1 MNAHQPMTEIKR
13 KQSWELTVTD
23 KDAEQAVD
31 YLVRHTGISK
41 RKLKEAMIKGAVWL
55 RHGRGKLKRLR
66 RATTQLQAGDVLA
79 VHYDPELL
87 ERIPPEAKLLWR
99 CQEYSIWYKPPG
111 LLAQGNEYGD
121 HASLLRQA
129 ELAAPLRKPVYL
141 IHRLDR
147 EAQGLMLIAHTQTAA
162 RLLSQLFQRQHVS
175 KFYEVRV
182 LGKLAAAH
190 ATLSQPLDGKPAIT
204 HYELLE
210 YDAESNTS
218 LVKVQ
223 IKTGRTHQIRRH
235 FDMLGHPVI
244 GDPRYGYGNKSN
256 AGLQL
261 TATRLLFA
269 CPFTHT
275 PQEFDLAT
283 LLPFENRRT

>member
-1 MNAHQPMTEIKR
+1 MTEIRR
-13 KQSWELTVTD
+13 KQSWELKVMD
-23 KDAEQAVD
+23 KDAGQAVD

-41 RKLKEAMIKGAVWL
+41 RKLKEAMSKGAVWL

-66 RATTQLQAGDVLA
+66 RATTQLLAGDVLA

-87 ERIPPEAKLLWR
+87 ERIPPEATLLWR
-99 CQEYSIWYKPPG
+99 CKEYSVWYKPPG

-129 ELAAPLRKPVYL
+129 ELADPLRKPVYL

-147 EAQGLMLIAHTQTAA
+147 EAHGLMLIAHTQTAA

-182 LGKLAAAH
+182 LGKLAATH

-218 LVKVQ
+218 LLKVQ

-244 GDPRYGYGNKSN
+244 GDPKYGYGNKSS

-261 TATRLLFA
+261 MATRLQFT
-269 CPFTHT
+269 CPLTHT
-275 PQEFDLAT
+275 LREFDLAA
-283 LLPFENRRT
+283 LLPFENRRP